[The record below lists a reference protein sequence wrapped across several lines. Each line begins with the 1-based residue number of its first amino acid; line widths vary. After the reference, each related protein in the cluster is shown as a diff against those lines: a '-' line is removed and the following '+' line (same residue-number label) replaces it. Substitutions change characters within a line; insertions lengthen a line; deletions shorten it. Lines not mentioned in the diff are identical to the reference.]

1 MFISQPSRGLWLS
14 LGLLF
19 LLFSFSKFLVVS
31 LYFLALFVF
40 ITCFRYLKFSRI
52 NSSPWNLCLFHK
64 WPAFSALIQSSY
76 SGFHRAVNLGLS
88 VITLLGWALC
98 SVHLPCVLFT
108 PLYCTRIA
116 STSFPT
122 DVYRSNNVFILLS
135 CFVLLSPFSDSLAG
149 HGILSWHFSFRT
161 LEAFHH
167 CVFRFCSANKKCDI
181 VIFLFFW
188 RWFLDDLK
196 ESLLLKWS

>member
-1 MFISQPSRGLWLS
+1 MTCILCSNPVQLLWVPQSCQSR
-14 LGLLF
+14 
-19 LLFSFSKFLVVS
+19 
-31 LYFLALFVF
+31 
-40 ITCFRYLKFSRI
+40 TFRYY
-52 NSSPWNLCLFHK
+52 SP
-64 WPAFSALIQSSY
+64 
-76 SGFHRAVNLGLS
+76 GLS
-88 VITLLGWALC
+88 IMFCSFTLCIIYSL
-98 SVHLPCVLFT
+98 VLHT
-108 PLYCTRIA
+108 HCLY
-116 STSFPT
+116 TSFPT